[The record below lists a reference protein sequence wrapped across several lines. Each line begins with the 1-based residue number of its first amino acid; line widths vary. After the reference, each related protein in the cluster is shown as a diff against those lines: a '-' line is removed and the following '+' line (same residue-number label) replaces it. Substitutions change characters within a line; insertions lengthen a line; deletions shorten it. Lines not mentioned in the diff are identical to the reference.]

1 MTRHNSALQPFVEGK
16 FNIRSIPAAHGA
28 SRDVEDGSG
37 TLDLAGLQSPDS
49 AGLALLVS
57 WKLQYPELVF
67 SNVPDS
73 LMDIAKLSNTAWIFD
88 S

>member
-1 MTRHNSALQPFVEGK
+1 MTQQTSALQPFVEGK
-16 FNIRSIPAAHGA
+16 FNIRSIRAVYDATRNLEG
-28 SRDVEDGSG
+28 GSG
-37 TLDLAGLQSPDS
+37 VLDLAGLRFADS

-67 SNVPDS
+67 TNIPDS
-73 LMDIAKLSNTAWIFD
+73 LLDIAKLSNTAWLFD